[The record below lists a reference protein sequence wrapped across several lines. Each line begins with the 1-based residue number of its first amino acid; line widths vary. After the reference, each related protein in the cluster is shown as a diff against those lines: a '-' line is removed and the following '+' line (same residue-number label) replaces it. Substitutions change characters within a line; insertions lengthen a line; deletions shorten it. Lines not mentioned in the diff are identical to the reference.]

1 MSFTTTNSNEQAPR
15 SINQDGIELT
25 LLGDVMQRMQYDFHV
40 MSSLSLQQSHGIYG
54 RNQEATDYRR
64 AQMSITWQ
72 GIGNLNSCPT
82 SLTIQLSGC
91 SMPCCQQISSK
102 EAIQKMKSCGL
113 MNYDSVWP
121 PHQENVK
128 WT

>member
-1 MSFTTTNSNEQAPR
+1 MSFTTTNSNEQVPR
-15 SINQDGIELT
+15 SINRDGIELT
-25 LLGDVMQRMQYDFHV
+25 LLGDVIQRMQYDFHV

-72 GIGNLNSCPT
+72 GIGNLNSRPT

-102 EAIQKMKSCGL
+102 EAIQKMKSREL
-113 MNYDSVWP
+113 MKYDSV
-121 PHQENVK
+121 
-128 WT
+128 